1 MFNGDK
7 MIRLVLKELL
17 KEKHVSMG
25 KLSRMSDVSQMTI
38 NRMCNNPTT
47 YSPTLETLQ
56 RIAKAL
62 NVPVSSLY
70 EEIPDD

>member
-1 MFNGDK
+1 
-7 MIRLVLKELL
+7 MIRLRLKELL
-17 KEKHVSMG
+17 QEKHISMG

-62 NVPVSSLY
+62 NVPVSALY
-70 EEIPDD
+70 EEIPDE

>member
-1 MFNGDK
+1 
-7 MIRLVLKELL
+7 MIRLILKELL
-17 KEKHVSMG
+17 KEKHISMG
-25 KLSRMSDVSQMTI
+25 KLSRMSDISQMTI
-38 NRMCNNPTT
+38 NRICNNPTT

-70 EEIPDD
+70 EEIPDE

>member
-1 MFNGDK
+1 
-7 MIRLVLKELL
+7 MIRLILKELL
-17 KEKHVSMG
+17 KEKHISMG
-25 KLSRMSDVSQMTI
+25 KLSRMSDISQMTI

-70 EEIPDD
+70 EEIPDE

>member
-1 MFNGDK
+1 

-62 NVPVSSLY
+62 NVPVSALY
-70 EEIPDD
+70 EELPDD